1 MRVATA
7 PAASLALLLASLGG
21 GCGGG
26 DSSKAPTPAPAA
38 PAPTMAQVIAAAR
51 HNAGFAGCK
60 RVAPG
65 AVQPPTVPAEPR
77 IQAILCDGLMVGNVF
92 VYRDAATAER
102 RIGLLSQDRPFL
114 VNRETV
120 VTTGAALLAKTYDAK
135 GALTL
140 PAELK
145 SACGCGEVRGA
156 R

>member
-1 MRVATA
+1 MRVAA
-7 PAASLALLLASLGG
+7 AASLALLLASLS

-26 DSSKAPTPAPAA
+26 SGKGPPPAPAA

-77 IQAILCDGLMVGNVF
+77 IQAILCDGLTVGNVF

-145 SACGCGEVRGA
+145 SACACGEVRGG